1 MYQKLDTFITALYT
15 TVDDIYKKEFSHS
28 AKRRP
33 GIRARFS
40 DSEVITL
47 ALAKELLSF
56 TSERCFLG
64 YVRSNMSHLFPN
76 IIEQSQ
82 LNRRTRYL
90 TEAINHIRRKMID
103 KLNASYEIYRAID
116 NTDVPV
122 VKFGRASYTNLFRG
136 EAAYGYSSSKKM
148 TYYGFKLFVM
158 STLEGVPVDFGLFPA
173 NTDDRVTAD
182 ETLDFHSDIT
192 VVADKG
198 FIDKDLAQ
206 RLKEEKNISMLVLKR
221 RNQKQYD
228 KRINKIISS
237 SRQVIETV
245 NELLKDH
252 FNLEKH
258 LVRTLEGLKTRI
270 VTKLTA
276 FTVGIYINKLLGFN
290 ALALRCLV
298 Y

>member
-15 TVDDIYKKEFSHS
+15 TVDDIYKEEFSDNL
-28 AKRRP
+28 KRRP

-64 YVRSNMSHLFPN
+64 YVRSNMGHLFPD
-76 IIEQSQ
+76 IVEQSQ

-90 TEAINHIRRKMID
+90 MGAINHIRREMID
-103 KLNASYEIYRAID
+103 KLNASYEILRAID
-116 NTDVPV
+116 NTDIPA
-122 VKFGRASYTNLFRG
+122 VKFGRASYTNLFKG
-136 EAAYGYSSSKKM
+136 EAAYGHSSSKKM

-158 STLEGVPVDFGLFPA
+158 STLEGIPVDFGLFPA

-182 ETLDFHSDIT
+182 EVLDFHSDIT

-237 SRQVIETV
+237 SRQIIETV

-258 LVRTLEGLKTRI
+258 LAITLEGLKTRI

-276 FTVGIYINKLLGFN
+276 YTIGVYINKLLGFN